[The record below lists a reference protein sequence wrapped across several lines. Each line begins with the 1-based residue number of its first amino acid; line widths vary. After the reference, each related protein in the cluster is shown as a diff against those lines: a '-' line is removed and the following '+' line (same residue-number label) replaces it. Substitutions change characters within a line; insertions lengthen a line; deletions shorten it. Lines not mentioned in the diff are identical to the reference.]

1 MACFTVPLATAAV
14 AGAAHRALVRK
25 SPRNPF
31 AEKFH
36 WLARMMLGGSFLLA
50 VEHVWHGEITWRFPF
65 LTALKEGPEASAAMF
80 REMATRGTAMT
91 LLLVGVWLVM
101 VWVSSL
107 PQRKEPANA

>member
-14 AGAAHRALVRK
+14 AGVAHRALARR

-80 REMATRGTAMT
+80 REMAVRGTAMT
-91 LLLVGVWLVM
+91 LLLVVVWLAM
-101 VWVSSL
+101 VFGTSL
-107 PQRKEPANA
+107 LQRKVPADA